1 MTIRF
6 ARETELEDINRLRKQ
21 VFDLHAAGKPD
32 VFKSDFSGELR
43 DYIRSMPDDE
53 ILKITIEFKEDSQN
67 RDDRERT
74 EQPI

>member
-1 MTIRF
+1 MVVVMTP
-6 ARETELEDINRLRKQ
+6 E
-21 VFDLHAAGKPD
+21 
-32 VFKSDFSGELR
+32 ELR
-43 DYIRSMPDDE
+43 DYIRFMPDDE